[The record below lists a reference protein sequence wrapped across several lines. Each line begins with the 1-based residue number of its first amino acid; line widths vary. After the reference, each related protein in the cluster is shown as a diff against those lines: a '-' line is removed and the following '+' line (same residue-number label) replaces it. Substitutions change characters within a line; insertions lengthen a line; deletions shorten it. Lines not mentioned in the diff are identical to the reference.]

1 MDMTGGVIGVC
12 LVCLGVLA
20 AGSVRAAQPNDWEN
34 PAVFDK
40 NKEPVRCTAIA
51 FPDTQSAA
59 AGSMA
64 ESPYYQSLNGT
75 WKFNWVRKPAERPA
89 DFYKPDFDPGAW
101 DDIPVPANWQLQGY
115 GIPIYTNITYPFP
128 ADPPKI
134 PHDYNPVGSYRRTF
148 TVPEAWAG
156 RQVFIHFDGVKSAF
170 YLWVN
175 GEQVGYSQDSM
186 TPAVFNITPHL
197 RGGDNVL
204 AVEVYRWSDGS
215 YLEDQDM
222 WRLSGIYRNVYLYAT
237 PETHL
242 RDFWVRNDLD
252 DHYRDA
258 TMTVV
263 AKLRNHGRQDA
274 GARTVAVTLLDPDG
288 NTVGAAPLMELSVD
302 GVPAGEE
309 ARLEMAATVTN
320 PLKWSAEAPHL
331 YTVLLEHRD
340 ADGNVVEAQKC
351 RTGFRE
357 VEVRDNQLWVN
368 GVSVKLKGVNRH
380 EHDPDRGRAVTVE
393 RMHQDLR
400 IFKQNNI
407 NTVRTSHYPDQPVWY
422 DLCDEYGVYVVDEAN
437 IESHGMGYSMERSL
451 GNNPDWKEA
460 HLARITSMVERD
472 KNHPSVIIWSMGNEA
487 GPGCNFDASA
497 ARIRELDPTR
507 PIHYERYND
516 VTDIHSEMYHTIE
529 QMRRYVE
536 KDPQKPFFLCE
547 YAHAMGNSVGNLQDY
562 WDLIEANQELIGG
575 CIWDYVDQALR
586 KPLEGKHPWKEGTPW
601 FWAYGG
607 DYGDEP
613 NDGNFCCNG
622 IVQPDR
628 RYNPSMHEVKK
639 VYQMVKAEPVSAEKG
654 LVRVRN
660 RYNFIPLDFL
670 DVRWELAEDGKTI
683 AEGTLPRISLAAGE
697 ETETTVPYELPAPKP
712 GAEYHAKLVFALA
725 DDTAWAEKGHV
736 LAWDQWEVPAA
747 APEAPQADVNAMPA
761 LEVDES
767 RAVAQVKGERF
778 QLRINKLNGALES
791 YVLGDTELLDQPLEP
806 NFWRA
811 PIDNDRGNR
820 MPERLGIWRNAV
832 KDRKAVDAEVRQP
845 RPQVAE
851 VKIAQ
856 ILTKAKDSKYTI
868 TYTVYGSGEIVV
880 HADFEPGKRLPNLP
894 RFGMQMAM
902 PKAFNQISWFGRGPQ
917 ENYWDRK
924 TGAAMGRYEMP
935 VEAFIHPYV
944 RPQENAHRTDVRWAA
959 FTDEAGRGFLAA
971 GMPEIEFS
979 AWPYTMDDLDQSE
992 HDYQLPRRDFVTVNL
1007 DYRQMGV
1014 GGDNSWGARTHPE
1027 YTLPAAPYQYS
1038 FRLVPLDGNADP
1050 NALANRRFE

>member
-1 MDMTGGVIGVC
+1 MDMTNGVIGVC
-12 LVCLGVLA
+12 LLCVAALA
-20 AGSVRAAQPNDWEN
+20 ASTVRAAQPNDWEN

-40 NKEPVRCTAIA
+40 NKEPPRCTAIP
-51 FPDTQSAA
+51 FPDGESART
-59 AGSMA
+59 GNG
-64 ESPYYQSLNGT
+64 EDSPRYQPLNGT
-75 WKFNWVRKPAERPA
+75 WKFNWVRKPADRPM
-89 DFYKPDFDPGAW
+89 DFFKPDYDVSGW
-101 DDIPVPANWQLQGY
+101 DDTPVPANWQLQGY

-128 ADPPKI
+128 ANPPEI
-134 PHDYNPVGSYRRTF
+134 PHDYNPVGSYRRGF
-148 TVPEAWAG
+148 TVPEGWADK
-156 RQVFIHFDGVKSAF
+156 QVFLHFDGVKSAF
-170 YLWVN
+170 YVWVN
-175 GEQVGYSQDSM
+175 GEQVGYSQGSM
-186 TPAVFNITPHL
+186 TPAVFNITPYL
-197 RGGDNVL
+197 RTGENVL
-204 AVEVYRWSDGS
+204 AAEVYRWSDGS
-215 YLEDQDM
+215 YLEDQDI
-222 WRLSGIYRNVYLYAT
+222 WRFSGIYRNVYLYAT
-237 PETHL
+237 PDTHL

-252 DHYRDA
+252 AEYRDA
-258 TMTVV
+258 TMNVV
-263 AKLRNHGRQDA
+263 AKVRNYGGETA
-274 GARTVAVTLLDPDG
+274 GKRSIAVTLFDPNG
-288 NTVGAAPLMELSVD
+288 APVGQAPLMELAVD
-302 GVPAGEE
+302 QVPAGEE
-309 ARLEMAATVTN
+309 VRLEMAAPIEN
-320 PLKWSAEAPHL
+320 PLKWTAETPHL
-331 YTVLLEHRD
+331 YSVLLEHKD
-340 ADGNVVEAQKC
+340 ADGNVVEAQRCK
-351 RTGFRE
+351 TGFRE

-368 GVSVKLKGVNRH
+368 GVPVKLKGVNRH

-422 DLCDEYGVYVVDEAN
+422 DLCDEYGIYVIDEAN
-437 IESHGMGYSMERSL
+437 IESHGMGYSMKRSL
-451 GNNPDWKEA
+451 GNKPEWKEA
-460 HLARITSMVERD
+460 HLARITRMVERD

-507 PIHYERYND
+507 PIHYERYNK

-536 KDPQKPFFLCE
+536 NDPEKPFFLCE

-562 WDLIEANQELIGG
+562 WDLMEAHKELIGG
-575 CIWDYVDQALR
+575 CIWDYVDQGLR
-586 KPLEGKHPWKEGTPW
+586 KPLEGKHPWKKGTPW

-639 VYQMVKAEPVSAEKG
+639 VYQMVKAAPVRAAEG
-654 LVRVRN
+654 VARVEN
-660 RYNFIPLDFL
+660 KYNFISLDFL

-683 AEGTLPRISLAAGE
+683 AQGTLPRMSLAAGK
-697 ETETTVPYELPAPKP
+697 ETEVTVPYELPEPKP

-725 DDTAWAEKGHV
+725 EDTDWAEKGHV
-736 LAWDQWEVPAA
+736 LAWDQWEVPAEA
-747 APEAPQADVNAMPA
+747 PDAPEAGVAAMPA
-761 LEVDES
+761 LEVDAS
-767 RAVAQVKGERF
+767 RAVVQVKGEGF
-778 QLRINKLNGALES
+778 QLRISKFNGALES
-791 YVLGDTELLDQPLEP
+791 YVLGGTELLVKPLEP

-820 MPERLGIWRNAV
+820 MPQRLGIWREAAE
-832 KDRKAVDAEVRQP
+832 DREAEDAEVRQP
-845 RPQVAE
+845 KPQVVE
-851 VKIAQ
+851 VEVAQ
-856 ILTKAKDSKYTI
+856 TLKRAKGSKYTT
-868 TYTVYGSGEIVV
+868 TYTIYGSGEVVV
-880 HADFEPGKRLPNLP
+880 HADFAPGKRLPNMP

-902 PKAFNQISWFGRGPQ
+902 PKTFSQIAWFGRGPQ

-924 TGAAMGRYEMP
+924 TGAAVGRYALPLE
-935 VEAFIHPYV
+935 EFIHPYI

-979 AWPYTMDDLDQSE
+979 AWPYTMDDMDQSK
-992 HDYQLPRRDFVTVNL
+992 HDYKLPRRDFVTVNL

-1027 YTLPAAPYQYS
+1027 YTLPAQPYAYS
-1038 FRLVPLDGNADP
+1038 FRLVPLQGEADL